1 MRIGING
8 SSLLTRPDVGTIT
21 TDIVTAEA
29 EGFSSYWLAQTGMA
43 DALGVLSAAGPATNV
58 VDLGTAVVPTWL
70 QHPMALA
77 ASALTTQANTHGR
90 LVLGIG
96 LSHQPAVEQRWHMTW
111 EKPIRHILDYL
122 DVLMP
127 VLHGET
133 VQHRGEVWS
142 LTTDGPMPRP
152 TDEAPKVM
160 LAALGDQMLRIA
172 GARTDG
178 TILWCV
184 GPRTIET
191 HIAPRINEAAADAGR
206 PTPSIVCSIPCWV
219 TDDPESARAFIAK
232 VLAGYAELPSYR
244 AMLDIEGVHGLEDLS
259 FVGSEAE
266 VRDRIAAVAAAGASD
281 FTAVVMGA
289 NPDET
294 AATRAL
300 LASAAAGG

>member
-8 SSLLTRPDVGTIT
+8 SSLLARPEIGTIT

-29 EGFSSYWLAQTGMA
+29 EGFRSYWLAQTGLA
-43 DALGVLSAAGPATNV
+43 DALGVLGAAGPGTNV
-58 VDLGTAVVPTWL
+58 IQLGTAVVPTWT

-77 ASALTTQANTHGR
+77 ASALTAQSASHGR

-96 LSHQPAVEQRWHMTW
+96 LSHQPAVEGRWHLRW
-111 EKPIRHILDYL
+111 EKPIRHVLDYL
-122 DVLMP
+122 DVLQP
-127 VLHGET
+127 LLAGET

-142 LTTDGPMPRP
+142 LTNDGPLPRP
-152 TDEAPKVM
+152 TDDPPKVM

-172 GARTDG
+172 GRRTDG

-191 HIAPRINEAAADAGR
+191 HIAPRLHDAADDADR
-206 PTPSIVCSIPCWV
+206 DAPAIVCSIPCWV
-219 TDDPESARAFIAK
+219 TADPQPARDFIAQILS
-232 VLAGYAELPSYR
+232 VYAELPSYR
-244 AMLDIEGVHGLEDLS
+244 SMLDIEGVHGLGELS
-259 FVGSEAE
+259 FVGTEQE
-266 VRDRIAAVAAAGASD
+266 VRDRIGAVAAAGATD
-281 FTAVVMGA
+281 FTAVVMGG

-300 LASAAAGG
+300 LAAIAAEG

>member
-8 SSLLTRPDVGTIT
+8 SSLLARPELGTIT

-29 EGFSSYWLAQTGMA
+29 EGFSSYWLAQTGLA
-43 DALGVLSAAGPATNV
+43 DALGVLGAAGPGTNV
-58 VDLGTAVVPTWL
+58 IELGTAVVPTWT

-77 ASALTTQANTHGR
+77 ASALTAQSASHGR

-96 LSHQPAVEQRWHMTW
+96 LSHQPAVEGRWHMTW
-111 EKPIRHILDYL
+111 EKPIRHVLDYL
-122 DVLMP
+122 DVLQP
-127 VLHGET
+127 LLAGEA

-142 LTTDGPMPRP
+142 LTNDAPLPRP
-152 TDEAPKVM
+152 TEDAPKVM

-172 GARTDG
+172 GRRTDG

-191 HIAPRINEAAADAGR
+191 HIAPRINEAAEDADREQPA
-206 PTPSIVCSIPCWV
+206 IVCSIPCWV
-219 TDDPESARAFIAK
+219 TDDPAPARAFIAEI
-232 VLAGYAELPSYR
+232 LAVYAELPSYR

-259 FVGSEAE
+259 FVGSEDE
-266 VRDRIAAVAAAGASD
+266 VRDRIGAVAEAGATD
-281 FTAVVMGA
+281 FTAVVMGG

-300 LASAAAGG
+300 LASLAAEG

>member
-8 SSLLTRPDVGTIT
+8 SSLLARPDLDVIT

-43 DALGVLSAAGPATNV
+43 DALGVLAAAGPATNV
-58 VDLGTAVVPTWL
+58 VELGTAVIPTWV

-77 ASALTTQANTHGR
+77 ASALTTQALTHGR

-96 LSHQPAVEQRWHMTW
+96 LSHQPAVEHRWHLRW
-111 EKPIRHILDYL
+111 EKPVRHVLDYL
-122 DVLMP
+122 DVLQP
-127 VLHGET
+127 LLAGET

-142 LTTDGPMPRP
+142 LTNDAPMPRP
-152 TDEAPKVM
+152 TEQAPKVM

-172 GARTDG
+172 GRRTDG

-191 HIAPRINEAAADAGR
+191 HIAPRIGEAASEAGR
-206 PTPSIVCSIPCWV
+206 AQPSIVCSIPCWV
-219 TDDPESARAFIAK
+219 TDAPDAARDTLGRM
-232 VLAGYAELPSYR
+232 LAGYAELPSYR
-244 AMLDIEGVHGLEDLS
+244 AMLDIEGVHGLGELS
-259 FVGSEAE
+259 FVGSEQE
-266 VRDRIAAVAAAGASD
+266 VRDRIGAVADAGATD
-281 FTAVVMGA
+281 FTAVVMGRD
-289 NPDET
+289 PDEL

-300 LASAAAGG
+300 LAGLAGEG

>member
-8 SSLLTRPDVGTIT
+8 SSLLVRPDLGTIT

-43 DALGVLSAAGPATNV
+43 DALGVLAAAGPATNV
-58 VDLGTAVVPTWL
+58 VELGTAVVPTWT
-70 QHPMALA
+70 QHPLALA
-77 ASALTTQANTHGR
+77 ASALTAQASTHGR

-96 LSHQPAVEQRWHMTW
+96 LSHQPAVEQRWHLRW
-111 EKPIRHILDYL
+111 EKPIRHVLDYL
-122 DVLMP
+122 DVLQP
-127 VLHGET
+127 LLAGEV

-142 LTTDGPMPRP
+142 LTNEAPMPRP
-152 TDEAPKVM
+152 TDQVPKVM

-172 GARTDG
+172 GRRTEG

-191 HIAPRINEAAADAGR
+191 HIAPRIREAAAEVGR
-206 PTPSIVCSIPCWV
+206 DDPAIVCSIPCWV
-219 TDDPESARAFIAK
+219 TDQPGPARQFIAQ
-232 VLAGYAELPSYR
+232 VLAVYAELPSYR

-266 VRDRIAAVAAAGASD
+266 VRDGIAAVAEAGATD
-281 FTAVVMGA
+281 FTAVVMGG

-300 LASAAAGG
+300 LASVAAGG

>member
-8 SSLLTRPDVGTIT
+8 SSLLVRPDLGTIT

-43 DALGVLSAAGPATNV
+43 DALGVLAAAGPATNV
-58 VDLGTAVVPTWL
+58 VELGTAVVPTWT

-77 ASALTTQANTHGR
+77 ASALTAQASTHGR

-96 LSHQPAVEQRWHMTW
+96 LSHQPAVEQRWHLRW
-111 EKPIRHILDYL
+111 EKPIRHVLDYL
-122 DVLMP
+122 DVLQP
-127 VLHGET
+127 LLAGEV

-142 LTTDGPMPRP
+142 LTNEAPMPRP
-152 TDEAPKVM
+152 TDQVPKVM

-172 GARTDG
+172 GRRTEG

-191 HIAPRINEAAADAGR
+191 HIAPRIREAAAEVGR
-206 PTPSIVCSIPCWV
+206 DDPAIVCSIPCWV
-219 TDDPESARAFIAK
+219 TDQPGPARQFIAQ
-232 VLAGYAELPSYR
+232 VLAVYAELPSYR
-244 AMLDIEGVHGLEDLS
+244 AMLDIEGVHGLGELS
-259 FVGSEAE
+259 FVGTEAE
-266 VRDRIAAVAAAGASD
+266 VRDRIGAVAEAGATD
-281 FTAVVMGA
+281 FTAVVMGG

-300 LASAAAGG
+300 LASVAAGG